1 MGIEL
6 AIPTMGKY
14 QSPNDICFFFEKKV
28 SHI

>member
-14 QSPNDICFFFEKKV
+14 QSPNDICFFWGKKYR
-28 SHI
+28 I